1 MKRFFVML
9 LTATLTVGALPV
21 MGFAASTNTVSR
33 DISASEGMELTGAN
47 VPELRITDEE
57 GTTGDFYF
65 ELTLNNATWLDSITS
80 QAQSGITFT
89 LLSDTRLMVQVTDG
103 FDFQN
108 NDIVIPLA
116 TEVED
121 AGQATVT
128 IDPKDSTISAGTYAF
143 AHVNYPGMSIQME
156 ESEDGVQLMFE
167 DDYPYAMR
175 QGRLFQLTLSRGY
188 TFDTSATVEAEG
200 TGKYNGR
207 VEFRPMGENSSTAYV
222 QISSASATG
231 EGTITVSGIRI
242 KGSAENAPVLSVK
255 PVYGS
260 GSSISYTLMAPEG
273 DSEEDQAPA
282 VQQKQVKFVAGG
294 NYYVVDNDSMVAMEA
309 APFIDEN
316 GRTMLPLRA
325 LSNAIGI
332 DANQIHWDDATK
344 TVTIEDGSGK
354 EIRVTIGQQQI
365 YVDNRVISMDTQAV
379 IRDGYTYLPMRAVLN
394 ALGFDDS
401 NIVWNEREKS
411 VTITWEEATQG

>member
-1 MKRFFVML
+1 
-9 LTATLTVGALPV
+9 
-21 MGFAASTNTVSR
+21 
-33 DISASEGMELTGAN
+33 
-47 VPELRITDEE
+47 
-57 GTTGDFYF
+57 
-65 ELTLNNATWLDSITS
+65 
-80 QAQSGITFT
+80 
-89 LLSDTRLMVQVTDG
+89 MVQVTDG

-411 VTITWEEATQG
+411 VTITWEDATQV